1 MPADFHQGLLGGG
14 SPMKRRVIAQG
25 FTMAVFLLCAGAAG
39 SAFAQPGKGTT
50 KGGGE
55 DLLKLA
61 MLEAF
66 KKSLGP
72 GGELIATTSDL
83 VIDPLVNAS
92 TTTGTT
98 KDKMDAW
105 IRAMGQAGVTA
116 AWPPLGLIVAG
127 GKITVGAAVYGT
139 EELIAALQDQQNQA
153 VLFGKGSGGFLERLN
168 NVMAD
173 HPFIEMNALKAAGV
187 TAENLGDR
195 IKTEDELK
203 RYWSIYRAQ
212 IKDLFGETNAA
223 QVDTANWPR
232 LLKIW
237 RLQRA
242 ATVLPE
248 MTERLDQA
256 MDQALKKAKGGS
268 DSSVE
273 TGGSV
278 PPTVT
283 ATPELPPNGVHLVLE
298 SVTTSPPDLMKLDR
312 VWRQANAPRGGSS
325 GSALYELDGSN
336 AKYSWSVPEFL
347 DATPRPATIEGSS
360 KAVKNGFGHDTR
372 LSFSISMDGDAA
384 FERAAPAIKGIAESN
399 GSAANEKA
407 SVMKA
412 PSLTPGTRATIRISV
427 QYAFS
432 VTYRYV
438 LAGTPKQ

>member
-1 MPADFHQGLLGGG
+1 
-14 SPMKRRVIAQG
+14 MKRCVGAKRFTLVTVLLCVTSAGTAIAQSG
-25 FTMAVFLLCAGAAG
+25 TAMA
-39 SAFAQPGKGTT
+39 

-72 GGELIATTSDL
+72 GGELIATTSDF

-98 KDKMDAW
+98 RDKMDAW
-105 IRAMGQAGVTA
+105 LKAMGQAGVTA
-116 AWPPLGLIVAG
+116 VWPPYGLIVAG
-127 GKITVGAAVYGT
+127 GKITIGGAVYGT

-173 HPFIEMNALKAAGV
+173 HPFIEMNALKAAGI
-187 TAENLGDR
+187 TADNLGDR
-195 IKTEDELK
+195 IKTEEDLK
-203 RYWSIYRAQ
+203 RYWGIYRAQ

-248 MTERLDQA
+248 MTERLDDA
-256 MDQALKKAKGGS
+256 VDRALRSAKEGS
-268 DSSVE
+268 GPAAG
-273 TGGSV
+273 TGTV
-278 PPTVT
+278 IPPTPA
-283 ATPELPPNGVHLVLE
+283 ATPELPPRGAHLVLE
-298 SVTTSPPDLMKLDR
+298 SMTTSPPDLMKLDR
-312 VWRQANAPRGGSS
+312 VWKEANAPRGGTS
-325 GSALYELDGSN
+325 GSAAYELDGST
-336 AKYSWSVPEFL
+336 ARYSWTVPEFL
-347 DATPRPATIEGSS
+347 DATPRTATIAGGS
-360 KAVKNGFGHDTR
+360 KAVKNGFGADTR
-372 LSFSISMDGDAA
+372 LAFSISMDGDAV
-384 FERAAPAIKGIAESN
+384 FDGAAPSIKGIAESS

-407 SVMKA
+407 SVKVKA
-412 PSLTPGTRATIRISV
+412 PSLTPGSRATIRISV

-438 LAGTPKQ
+438 LAGTPRQ

>member
-1 MPADFHQGLLGGG
+1 
-14 SPMKRRVIAQG
+14 MKRCVIAKAL
-25 FTMAVFLLCAGAAG
+25 TMAVFLLCVTAADT
-39 SAFAQPGKGTT
+39 ANAQPDKATA

-105 IRAMGQAGVTA
+105 LKAMGQAGVTA
-116 AWPPLGLIVAG
+116 AWPPLGLIVAS
-127 GKITVGAAVYGT
+127 GKITVGGAVYGT

-173 HPFIEMNALKAAGV
+173 HPFIELNALKAAGIN
-187 TAENLGDR
+187 ADNLGDR
-195 IKTEDELK
+195 IKTEEDLK
-203 RYWSIYRAQ
+203 RYWAIYRAQ
-212 IKDLFGETNAA
+212 IKDIFGETNAA
-223 QVDTANWPR
+223 QVDAANWPR

-248 MTERLDQA
+248 MTEKLDQA
-256 MDQALKKAKGGS
+256 MDRALESARGGGLR
-268 DSSVE
+268 SVD
-273 TGGSV
+273 G
-278 PPTVT
+278 
-283 ATPELPPNGVHLVLE
+283 ATPPPAAATPAPAPGGAHLVLE

-312 VWRQANAPRGGSS
+312 VWKQANAPRGGTS
-325 GSALYELDGSN
+325 GSAAYELDGST
-336 AKYSWSVPEFL
+336 AKYSWTVPEFL

-360 KAVKNGFGHDTR
+360 KAVKNGYGHDTR

-384 FERAAPAIKGIAESN
+384 FEGAAPSIKGIAESS

-407 SVMKA
+407 SVKVKA
-412 PSLTPGTRATIRISV
+412 KSLTPGSRASIRISV

-432 VTYRYV
+432 VTYTYA
-438 LAGTPKQ
+438 LAGPAKR